1 MTSHLMK
8 LFTMLF
14 ILAGTITQSCGIYS
28 FTGASI
34 EPGTKTVNIQ
44 YFPNNAQIV
53 APILSQ
59 VFTEKLQDKFVNETG
74 LELQTNDE
82 ADLNFSGSIT
92 TYSISPVASGGDDL
106 AYGNRLTIGVRV
118 NYKNTL
124 KEEEWSQS
132 FSRFQDFDRS
142 TNLKDIEDELID
154 DIAQQ
159 LVDDIFNKALVNW

>member
-1 MTSHLMK
+1 MTTRLMK

-28 FTGASI
+28 FSGASI
-34 EPGTKTVNIQ
+34 EPGTKTVNIE

-59 VFTEKLQDKFVNETG
+59 IFTEKLQDKFVNETG
-74 LELQTNDE
+74 LELLQQEE
-82 ADLNFSGSIT
+82 AHLNFSGSISSYNVT
-92 TYSISPVASGGDDL
+92 PVASGGDDIAGL
-106 AYGNRLTIGVRV
+106 NRLTIAVQV
-118 NYKNTL
+118 KYKNTL

-132 FSRFQDFDRS
+132 FSRFQDFDKN
-142 TNLKDIEDELID
+142 TNLKDIEDDLID
-154 DIAQQ
+154 DISQQ